1 MSAVEVSRLNSTSFS
16 LSTTLIYTGGGSVTQ
31 LIVSFRIVGDTE
43 WSGAM
48 RVTVVPESDLLVWTG
63 VVTNSEFARYA
74 QLEFRVHVE
83 NDRALVSR
91 DETPHSEQLGKIL
104 HLPA

>member
-1 MSAVEVSRLNSTSFS
+1 
-16 LSTTLIYTGGGSVTQ
+16 
-31 LIVSFRIVGDTE
+31 
-43 WSGAM
+43 M
-48 RVTVVPESDLLVWTG
+48 RVPVVPESDLLVWTG

-91 DETPHSEQLGKIL
+91 DETPHSEQLGKI
-104 HLPA
+104 PAFACLIFYQDPYFIPIAEFMCRRFFGWLAYCIAD